1 MEHALDLARKGVGL
15 ASPNPT
21 VGCVIVKDGTIL
33 GEGFHQYEWRNH
45 AEIVAL
51 KQAGVNGA
59 GSDAVRDAGTLQS
72 HRADRSLQRS
82 HCEGGNRA
90 RGGGDGGSKSENA
103 RRRLCGVAGRGDYS
117 GLRVNGERSQDI

>member
-1 MEHALDLARKGVGL
+1 MPDSSSLHDLHFMEHALDLARKGVGL

-33 GEGFHQYEWRNH
+33 GEGFHQYEWRDH

-51 KQAGVNGA
+51 KQAGVRA
-59 GSDAVRDAGTLQS
+59 QRSDAVRNAGAVQS
-72 HRADRSLQRS
+72 HRADRAMQRS
-82 HCEGGNRA
+82 DCEGGNRA

-103 RRRLCGVAGRGDYS
+103 RRRICYVAGGGD
-117 GLRVNGERSQDI
+117 